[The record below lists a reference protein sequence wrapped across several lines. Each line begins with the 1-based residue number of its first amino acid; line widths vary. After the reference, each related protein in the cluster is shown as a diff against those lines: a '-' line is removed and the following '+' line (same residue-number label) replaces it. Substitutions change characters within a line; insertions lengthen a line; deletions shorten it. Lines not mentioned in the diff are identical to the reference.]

1 MNGKGRKLFRSA
13 VGILTSVMMMG
24 AYTTTAMA
32 SGIGVIDAKDM
43 LDIHAEANR
52 ASAVVGQVMDDGHV
66 AILAKYNDWV
76 QIQAGEIAGWVPAE
90 NLVET
95 EISNEEAVAANE
107 QVIAE
112 RTGATASEDE
122 FFAEEEVQQ
131 DETAALQA
139 EASEAVQNEIEEV
152 QTAEEAARLEAEA
165 QAKAAEEAA
174 RLEAEAQA
182 KAAEKAA
189 RLEAEAQAK
198 AAEEAARLEAEAQ
211 AKAAEK
217 AARLE
222 AEAQAKA
229 AEEAARL
236 EAEAQAK
243 AAEKAARL
251 EAEAQAKAAAEE
263 AARAEAE
270 AKAAAEAQAAEEAA
284 RLAAE
289 AQAKAAAE
297 EAARIAA
304 EAQQAALAAQAA
316 QTAAISAEEL
326 KLLANIIYC
335 EAGSESYVGK
345 VAVGNVIMNRV
356 KSASQP
362 NTITEVVY
370 AKGQFSPVRNGSL
383 QRALSSD
390 KADAACY
397 QAAIEALAGAQPVGG
412 KLFFRR
418 NNGRSGQVIG
428 HHVFY

>member
-43 LDIHAEANR
+43 LDIHAEANT
-52 ASAVVGQVMDDGHV
+52 ASAVIGQVMEDGHV

-139 EASEAVQNEIEEV
+139 EASEAAQNEIEEV
-152 QTAEEAARLEAEA
+152 QTAEEAARIEAEAQAKAAAEEAAQLEAEA

-174 RLEAEAQA
+174 RLEAEAQG
-182 KAAEKAA
+182 KA
-189 RLEAEAQAK
+189 

-211 AKAAEK
+211 
-217 AARLE
+217 
-222 AEAQAKA
+222 
-229 AEEAARL
+229 
-236 EAEAQAK
+236 
-243 AAEKAARL
+243 
-251 EAEAQAKAAAEE
+251 
-263 AARAEAE
+263 
-270 AKAAAEAQAAEEAA
+270 
-284 RLAAE
+284 
-289 AQAKAAAE
+289 
-297 EAARIAA
+297 
-304 EAQQAALAAQAA
+304 QAALAA

>member
-43 LDIHAEANR
+43 LDIHAEANT
-52 ASAVVGQVMDDGHV
+52 ASAVIGQVMEDGHV

-139 EASEAVQNEIEEV
+139 EASEAAQNEIEEV
-152 QTAEEAARLEAEA
+152 QAAEEAARIEAEAQAKAAAEEAARIEAEAQAKATAEEAARIEAEAQAKAAEEAAQLEAEA

-182 KAAEKAA
+182 KAA
-189 RLEAEAQAK
+189 
-198 AAEEAARLEAEAQ
+198 AEEAAQLE
-211 AKAAEK
+211 
-217 AARLE
+217 
-222 AEAQAKA
+222 
-229 AEEAARL
+229 
-236 EAEAQAK
+236 
-243 AAEKAARL
+243 
-251 EAEAQAKAAAEE
+251 
-263 AARAEAE
+263 
-270 AKAAAEAQAAEEAA
+270 
-284 RLAAE
+284 
-289 AQAKAAAE
+289 
-297 EAARIAA
+297 A

>member
-43 LDIHAEANR
+43 LDIHAEANA
-52 ASAVVGQVMDDGHV
+52 ASAVVGQVMEDGHV

-139 EASEAVQNEIEEV
+139 EASEAAQNEIEEV
-152 QTAEEAARLEAEA
+152 QTAEEAARIEAEAQAKAAAEEAARLEAEA

-174 RLEAEAQA
+174 RLEAEARA
-182 KAAEKAA
+182 KAAEEAA
-189 RLEAEAQAK
+189 QLEAEAQAK
-198 AAEEAARLEAEAQ
+198 AAEEAARLE
-211 AKAAEK
+211 
-217 AARLE
+217 
-222 AEAQAKA
+222 
-229 AEEAARL
+229 
-236 EAEAQAK
+236 
-243 AAEKAARL
+243 
-251 EAEAQAKAAAEE
+251 
-263 AARAEAE
+263 
-270 AKAAAEAQAAEEAA
+270 
-284 RLAAE
+284 AE

-370 AKGQFSPVRNGSL
+370 AKRQFSPVRNGSL

>member
-1 MNGKGRKLFRSA
+1 MEVRMNGKGRKLFRSA

-43 LDIHAEANR
+43 LDIHAEANT
-52 ASAVVGQVMDDGHV
+52 ASAVIGQVMEDGHV

-139 EASEAVQNEIEEV
+139 EASEAAQNEIEEV
-152 QTAEEAARLEAEA
+152 Q
-165 QAKAAEEAA
+165 AAEEAA
-174 RLEAEAQA
+174 RI
-182 KAAEKAA
+182 
-189 RLEAEAQAK
+189 
-198 AAEEAARLEAEAQ
+198 
-211 AKAAEK
+211 
-217 AARLE
+217 
-222 AEAQAKA
+222 
-229 AEEAARL
+229 
-236 EAEAQAK
+236 
-243 AAEKAARL
+243 

-263 AARAEAE
+263 AA
-270 AKAAAEAQAAEEAA
+270 Q
-284 RLAAE
+284 LAAQ
-289 AQAKAAAE
+289 AQAKAAE
-297 EAARIAA
+297 EAARIEA

>member
-43 LDIHAEANR
+43 LDIHAEANT
-52 ASAVVGQVMDDGHV
+52 ASAVIGQVMEDGHV

-139 EASEAVQNEIEEV
+139 EASEAAQNEIEEV
-152 QTAEEAARLEAEA
+152 QATEEAARIEAEAQAKAAAEEAARIEAEAQAKAAAEEAARIEAEA

-182 KAAEKAA
+182 KAA
-189 RLEAEAQAK
+189 
-198 AAEEAARLEAEAQ
+198 
-211 AKAAEK
+211 
-217 AARLE
+217 
-222 AEAQAKA
+222 
-229 AEEAARL
+229 
-236 EAEAQAK
+236 
-243 AAEKAARL
+243 
-251 EAEAQAKAAAEE
+251 
-263 AARAEAE
+263 
-270 AKAAAEAQAAEEAA
+270 
-284 RLAAE
+284 
-289 AQAKAAAE
+289 AE
-297 EAARIAA
+297 EAARIEA

-397 QAAIEALAGAQPVGG
+397 QAAIEALAGAQPVGD

>member
-43 LDIHAEANR
+43 LDIHAEANT
-52 ASAVVGQVMDDGHV
+52 ASAVIGQVMEDGHV

-112 RTGATASEDE
+112 RTGETASEDE

-139 EASEAVQNEIEEV
+139 EASEAAQNEIEEV
-152 QTAEEAARLEAEA
+152 QAAEEAARIEAEA

-174 RLEAEAQA
+174 RI
-182 KAAEKAA
+182 
-189 RLEAEAQAK
+189 
-198 AAEEAARLEAEAQ
+198 
-211 AKAAEK
+211 
-217 AARLE
+217 
-222 AEAQAKA
+222 
-229 AEEAARL
+229 
-236 EAEAQAK
+236 
-243 AAEKAARL
+243 

-263 AARAEAE
+263 AA
-270 AKAAAEAQAAEEAA
+270 Q
-284 RLAAE
+284 LAAQ
-289 AQAKAAAE
+289 AQAKAAE
-297 EAARIAA
+297 EAARIEA

-397 QAAIEALAGAQPVGG
+397 QAAIEALAGAQPVGD

>member
-1 MNGKGRKLFRSA
+1 MEVRMNGKGRKLFRSA

-43 LDIHAEANR
+43 LDIHAEANT
-52 ASAVVGQVMDDGHV
+52 ASAVIGQVMEDGHV

-139 EASEAVQNEIEEV
+139 EASEAAQNEIEEV

-165 QAKAAEEAA
+165 QAKAAAEEAA
-174 RLEAEAQA
+174 QLEAEAQA
-182 KAAEKAA
+182 KT
-189 RLEAEAQAK
+189 

-211 AKAAEK
+211 AKAA
-217 AARLE
+217 
-222 AEAQAKA
+222 
-229 AEEAARL
+229 AEET
-236 EAEAQAK
+236 
-243 AAEKAARL
+243 ARL

-263 AARAEAE
+263 AARIEAE
-270 AKAAAEAQAAEEAA
+270 AQAKAAEEAA

-289 AQAKAAAE
+289 AQ
-297 EAARIAA
+297 
-304 EAQQAALAAQAA
+304 QAALAA

>member
-1 MNGKGRKLFRSA
+1 MEVRMNGKGRKLFRSA

-43 LDIHAEANR
+43 LDIHAEANT
-52 ASAVVGQVMDDGHV
+52 ASAVIGQVMEDGHV

-139 EASEAVQNEIEEV
+139 EASEAAQNEIEEV
-152 QTAEEAARLEAEA
+152 QAAEEAARIEAEAQAKAAAEEAARIEAEAQAKAAAEEAAQLEAEAQAKAAEEAARLEAEA

-182 KAAEKAA
+182 KAA
-189 RLEAEAQAK
+189 
-198 AAEEAARLEAEAQ
+198 AEEAARLEAEAQ
-211 AKAAEK
+211 
-217 AARLE
+217 
-222 AEAQAKA
+222 
-229 AEEAARL
+229 
-236 EAEAQAK
+236 
-243 AAEKAARL
+243 
-251 EAEAQAKAAAEE
+251 
-263 AARAEAE
+263 
-270 AKAAAEAQAAEEAA
+270 
-284 RLAAE
+284 
-289 AQAKAAAE
+289 
-297 EAARIAA
+297 
-304 EAQQAALAAQAA
+304 QAALAA

>member
-1 MNGKGRKLFRSA
+1 MNGKGRKLFRCA

-43 LDIHAEANR
+43 LDIHAEANT
-52 ASAVVGQVMDDGHV
+52 ASAVIGQVMEDGHV
-66 AILAKYNDWV
+66 AILTKYNDWV

-139 EASEAVQNEIEEV
+139 EASEAAQNEIEEV

-165 QAKAAEEAA
+165 QAKAA
-174 RLEAEAQA
+174 
-182 KAAEKAA
+182 
-189 RLEAEAQAK
+189 
-198 AAEEAARLEAEAQ
+198 AEEAAQ
-211 AKAAEK
+211 
-217 AARLE
+217 
-222 AEAQAKA
+222 
-229 AEEAARL
+229 
-236 EAEAQAK
+236 
-243 AAEKAARL
+243 L

-263 AARAEAE
+263 AARLEAE
-270 AKAAAEAQAAEEAA
+270 VQAKAAAEEAA
-284 RLAAE
+284 RLEAE

-316 QTAAISAEEL
+316 QTAAVSAEEL

>member
-43 LDIHAEANR
+43 LDIHAEANT
-52 ASAVVGQVMDDGHV
+52 ASAVIGQVMEDGHV

-139 EASEAVQNEIEEV
+139 EASEAAQNEIEEV
-152 QTAEEAARLEAEA
+152 Q
-165 QAKAAEEAA
+165 AAEE
-174 RLEAEAQA
+174 
-182 KAAEKAA
+182 
-189 RLEAEAQAK
+189 
-198 AAEEAARLEAEAQ
+198 
-211 AKAAEK
+211 
-217 AARLE
+217 
-222 AEAQAKA
+222 
-229 AEEAARL
+229 
-236 EAEAQAK
+236 
-243 AAEKAARL
+243 AARL

-263 AARAEAE
+263 AARLEAE
-270 AKAAAEAQAAEEAA
+270 AQAKAAAEEAA
-284 RLAAE
+284 RLEAEAQAKAAAEETARLEAE

-304 EAQQAALAAQAA
+304 EAQAKAAEEAARLAAEAQQAALAA
-316 QTAAISAEEL
+316 QTAAISTEEL

>member
-43 LDIHAEANR
+43 LDIHAEANT
-52 ASAVVGQVMDDGHV
+52 ASAVIGQVMEDGHV

-139 EASEAVQNEIEEV
+139 EASEAAQNEIEEV
-152 QTAEEAARLEAEA
+152 QAAEEAARIEAEAQAKAAEEAARLEAEA

-182 KAAEKAA
+182 KAA
-189 RLEAEAQAK
+189 
-198 AAEEAARLEAEAQ
+198 
-211 AKAAEK
+211 
-217 AARLE
+217 
-222 AEAQAKA
+222 
-229 AEEAARL
+229 
-236 EAEAQAK
+236 
-243 AAEKAARL
+243 
-251 EAEAQAKAAAEE
+251 
-263 AARAEAE
+263 
-270 AKAAAEAQAAEEAA
+270 
-284 RLAAE
+284 
-289 AQAKAAAE
+289 AE
-297 EAARIAA
+297 EAARIAE

>member
-43 LDIHAEANR
+43 LDIHAEANT
-52 ASAVVGQVMDDGHV
+52 ASAVIGQVMEDGHV

-139 EASEAVQNEIEEV
+139 EASKAAQNEIEEV
-152 QTAEEAARLEAEA
+152 QAAEEAARIEAEAQAKAAAEEAAQLEAEAQAKAAAEEAARLEAEA

-174 RLEAEAQA
+174 Q
-182 KAAEKAA
+182 
-189 RLEAEAQAK
+189 LEAEAQAK
-198 AAEEAARLEAEAQ
+198 AAEEAARL
-211 AKAAEK
+211 
-217 AARLE
+217 
-222 AEAQAKA
+222 
-229 AEEAARL
+229 
-236 EAEAQAK
+236 
-243 AAEKAARL
+243 
-251 EAEAQAKAAAEE
+251 
-263 AARAEAE
+263 
-270 AKAAAEAQAAEEAA
+270 
-284 RLAAE
+284 
-289 AQAKAAAE
+289 
-297 EAARIAA
+297 AA
-304 EAQQAALAAQAA
+304 EAQQAALAA

>member
-43 LDIHAEANR
+43 LDIHAEANT
-52 ASAVVGQVMDDGHV
+52 ASAVVGQVMEDGHV

-139 EASEAVQNEIEEV
+139 EASKAAQNEIEEV
-152 QTAEEAARLEAEA
+152 QTAEEAARIEAEA

-182 KAAEKAA
+182 KAA
-189 RLEAEAQAK
+189 
-198 AAEEAARLEAEAQ
+198 AEEAARLEAEAQ
-211 AKAAEK
+211 
-217 AARLE
+217 
-222 AEAQAKA
+222 
-229 AEEAARL
+229 
-236 EAEAQAK
+236 
-243 AAEKAARL
+243 
-251 EAEAQAKAAAEE
+251 
-263 AARAEAE
+263 
-270 AKAAAEAQAAEEAA
+270 
-284 RLAAE
+284 
-289 AQAKAAAE
+289 
-297 EAARIAA
+297 
-304 EAQQAALAAQAA
+304 QAALAA

>member
-43 LDIHAEANR
+43 LDIHAGANT
-52 ASAVVGQVMDDGHV
+52 ASAVVGQVMEDGHV

-139 EASEAVQNEIEEV
+139 EASEAAQNEIEEV
-152 QTAEEAARLEAEA
+152 Q
-165 QAKAAEEAA
+165 AAEEAA
-174 RLEAEAQA
+174 RIEAET
-182 KAAEKAA
+182 
-189 RLEAEAQAK
+189 
-198 AAEEAARLEAEAQ
+198 
-211 AKAAEK
+211 
-217 AARLE
+217 
-222 AEAQAKA
+222 
-229 AEEAARL
+229 
-236 EAEAQAK
+236 
-243 AAEKAARL
+243 
-251 EAEAQAKAAAEE
+251 QAKAAAEE
-263 AARAEAE
+263 AAQLE
-270 AKAAAEAQAAEEAA
+270 
-284 RLAAE
+284 AE

-304 EAQQAALAAQAA
+304 GAQQAALAAQAA

>member
-139 EASEAVQNEIEEV
+139 EASEAAQNEIEEV
-152 QTAEEAARLEAEA
+152 Q
-165 QAKAAEEAA
+165 
-174 RLEAEAQA
+174 
-182 KAAEKAA
+182 AAEKAA

-198 AAEEAARLEAEAQ
+198 AAEEAARLE
-211 AKAAEK
+211 
-217 AARLE
+217 
-222 AEAQAKA
+222 
-229 AEEAARL
+229 
-236 EAEAQAK
+236 
-243 AAEKAARL
+243 
-251 EAEAQAKAAAEE
+251 
-263 AARAEAE
+263 
-270 AKAAAEAQAAEEAA
+270 
-284 RLAAE
+284 AE

>member
-1 MNGKGRKLFRSA
+1 MNGKGRKLFRCA

-43 LDIHAEANR
+43 LDIHAEANT
-52 ASAVVGQVMDDGHV
+52 ASAVIGQVMEDGHV
-66 AILAKYNDWV
+66 AILTKYNDWV

-139 EASEAVQNEIEEV
+139 EASEAAQNEIEEV
-152 QTAEEAARLEAEA
+152 QAAEEAARIEAEAQAKAAAAEAAQLEAEAQAKTAAEEAARIEAEAQAKEAARLEAEVQAKAAAEEAARLEAEAQAKAAEEAARLEAEAQAKAAAEEAARLEAEA

-182 KAAEKAA
+182 KAAE
-189 RLEAEAQAK
+189 
-198 AAEEAARLEAEAQ
+198 EAAQLE
-211 AKAAEK
+211 
-217 AARLE
+217 
-222 AEAQAKA
+222 
-229 AEEAARL
+229 
-236 EAEAQAK
+236 
-243 AAEKAARL
+243 
-251 EAEAQAKAAAEE
+251 
-263 AARAEAE
+263 
-270 AKAAAEAQAAEEAA
+270 
-284 RLAAE
+284 
-289 AQAKAAAE
+289 
-297 EAARIAA
+297 A

>member
-43 LDIHAEANR
+43 LDIHAEANT
-52 ASAVVGQVMDDGHV
+52 ASAVIGQVMEDGHV

-112 RTGATASEDE
+112 RTGETASEDE

-139 EASEAVQNEIEEV
+139 EASEAAQNEIEEV
-152 QTAEEAARLEAEA
+152 QAAEEAARIEAEAQAKAAAEEAAQLAAQAQAKAAEEAARIEAEA

-174 RLEAEAQA
+174 RIE
-182 KAAEKAA
+182 
-189 RLEAEAQAK
+189 
-198 AAEEAARLEAEAQ
+198 
-211 AKAAEK
+211 
-217 AARLE
+217 
-222 AEAQAKA
+222 
-229 AEEAARL
+229 
-236 EAEAQAK
+236 
-243 AAEKAARL
+243 
-251 EAEAQAKAAAEE
+251 
-263 AARAEAE
+263 
-270 AKAAAEAQAAEEAA
+270 
-284 RLAAE
+284 
-289 AQAKAAAE
+289 
-297 EAARIAA
+297 A
-304 EAQQAALAAQAA
+304 EAQQAALAAQTA

>member
-43 LDIHAEANR
+43 LDIHAEANT
-52 ASAVVGQVMDDGHV
+52 ASAVIGQVMEDGHV

-112 RTGATASEDE
+112 RTGETASEDE

-139 EASEAVQNEIEEV
+139 EASEAAQNEIEEV
-152 QTAEEAARLEAEA
+152 QAAEEAARIEAEAQAKAAAEEAARIEAEA

-174 RLEAEAQA
+174 RLEAEAQ
-182 KAAEKAA
+182 
-189 RLEAEAQAK
+189 
-198 AAEEAARLEAEAQ
+198 
-211 AKAAEK
+211 
-217 AARLE
+217 
-222 AEAQAKA
+222 
-229 AEEAARL
+229 
-236 EAEAQAK
+236 
-243 AAEKAARL
+243 
-251 EAEAQAKAAAEE
+251 
-263 AARAEAE
+263 
-270 AKAAAEAQAAEEAA
+270 
-284 RLAAE
+284 
-289 AQAKAAAE
+289 
-297 EAARIAA
+297 
-304 EAQQAALAAQAA
+304 QAALAAQTA

-397 QAAIEALAGAQPVGG
+397 QAAIEALAGAQPVGD

>member
-43 LDIHAEANR
+43 LDIHAEANT
-52 ASAVVGQVMDDGHV
+52 ASAVIGQVMEDGHV

-139 EASEAVQNEIEEV
+139 EASKAAQNEIEEV
-152 QTAEEAARLEAEA
+152 QAAEEAARIEAEAQAKAAAEEAAQLAAEAQARAAAEEAARLEAEA

-174 RLEAEAQA
+174 R
-182 KAAEKAA
+182 
-189 RLEAEAQAK
+189 
-198 AAEEAARLEAEAQ
+198 
-211 AKAAEK
+211 
-217 AARLE
+217 
-222 AEAQAKA
+222 
-229 AEEAARL
+229 
-236 EAEAQAK
+236 
-243 AAEKAARL
+243 
-251 EAEAQAKAAAEE
+251 
-263 AARAEAE
+263 
-270 AKAAAEAQAAEEAA
+270 
-284 RLAAE
+284 
-289 AQAKAAAE
+289 
-297 EAARIAA
+297 IAG

>member
-43 LDIHAEANR
+43 LDIHAEANT
-52 ASAVVGQVMDDGHV
+52 ASAVIGQVMEDGHV

-139 EASEAVQNEIEEV
+139 EASKAAQNEIEEV
-152 QTAEEAARLEAEA
+152 QAAEEAARIEAEAQAKAAAEEAARLEAEAQAKAAAEEAARLEAEA

-174 RLEAEAQA
+174 Q
-182 KAAEKAA
+182 
-189 RLEAEAQAK
+189 
-198 AAEEAARLEAEAQ
+198 
-211 AKAAEK
+211 
-217 AARLE
+217 
-222 AEAQAKA
+222 
-229 AEEAARL
+229 
-236 EAEAQAK
+236 
-243 AAEKAARL
+243 L

-263 AARAEAE
+263 AARLE
-270 AKAAAEAQAAEEAA
+270 
-284 RLAAE
+284 
-289 AQAKAAAE
+289 
-297 EAARIAA
+297 A
-304 EAQQAALAAQAA
+304 EAQQAALAAQ
-316 QTAAISAEEL
+316 TAAVSAEEL

>member
-1 MNGKGRKLFRSA
+1 MEVRMNGKGRKLFRSA

-139 EASEAVQNEIEEV
+139 EASETAQNEIEEV
-152 QTAEEAARLEAEA
+152 QAAEEAARIEAEAQAKAAAEEVARIEAEAQAKAAAEEAARLEAEA

-174 RLEAEAQA
+174 R
-182 KAAEKAA
+182 
-189 RLEAEAQAK
+189 
-198 AAEEAARLEAEAQ
+198 
-211 AKAAEK
+211 
-217 AARLE
+217 
-222 AEAQAKA
+222 
-229 AEEAARL
+229 
-236 EAEAQAK
+236 
-243 AAEKAARL
+243 
-251 EAEAQAKAAAEE
+251 
-263 AARAEAE
+263 
-270 AKAAAEAQAAEEAA
+270 
-284 RLAAE
+284 
-289 AQAKAAAE
+289 
-297 EAARIAA
+297 IAA
-304 EAQQAALAAQAA
+304 EAQQAALAA

-326 KLLANIIYC
+326 KLFANIIYC

-397 QAAIEALAGAQPVGG
+397 QAAIEALAGAQPVGD

>member
-43 LDIHAEANR
+43 LDIHAEANT
-52 ASAVVGQVMDDGHV
+52 ASAVIGQVMEDGHV

-139 EASEAVQNEIEEV
+139 EASEAAQNEIEEV
-152 QTAEEAARLEAEA
+152 QAAEEAARIEAEA
-165 QAKAAEEAA
+165 QAKAA
-174 RLEAEAQA
+174 
-182 KAAEKAA
+182 
-189 RLEAEAQAK
+189 
-198 AAEEAARLEAEAQ
+198 AEE
-211 AKAAEK
+211 
-217 AARLE
+217 
-222 AEAQAKA
+222 
-229 AEEAARL
+229 
-236 EAEAQAK
+236 
-243 AAEKAARL
+243 AARL

-263 AARAEAE
+263 AARLE
-270 AKAAAEAQAAEEAA
+270 
-284 RLAAE
+284 
-289 AQAKAAAE
+289 
-297 EAARIAA
+297 A
-304 EAQQAALAAQAA
+304 EAQQAALAAQ
-316 QTAAISAEEL
+316 TAAVSAEEL

>member
-43 LDIHAEANR
+43 LDIHAEANT
-52 ASAVVGQVMDDGHV
+52 ASAVIGQVMEDGHV

-139 EASEAVQNEIEEV
+139 EASEAAQNEIEEV
-152 QTAEEAARLEAEA
+152 QAAEEAARIEAEA

-174 RLEAEAQA
+174 RLEAESQA
-182 KAAEKAA
+182 KA
-189 RLEAEAQAK
+189 

-211 AKAAEK
+211 
-217 AARLE
+217 
-222 AEAQAKA
+222 
-229 AEEAARL
+229 
-236 EAEAQAK
+236 
-243 AAEKAARL
+243 
-251 EAEAQAKAAAEE
+251 
-263 AARAEAE
+263 
-270 AKAAAEAQAAEEAA
+270 
-284 RLAAE
+284 
-289 AQAKAAAE
+289 
-297 EAARIAA
+297 
-304 EAQQAALAAQAA
+304 QAALAA

>member
-1 MNGKGRKLFRSA
+1 MEVRMNGKGRKLFRSA

-165 QAKAAEEAA
+165 QAKAA
-174 RLEAEAQA
+174 
-182 KAAEKAA
+182 
-189 RLEAEAQAK
+189 
-198 AAEEAARLEAEAQ
+198 AEEAARLEAEAQ
-211 AKAAEK
+211 
-217 AARLE
+217 
-222 AEAQAKA
+222 
-229 AEEAARL
+229 
-236 EAEAQAK
+236 
-243 AAEKAARL
+243 
-251 EAEAQAKAAAEE
+251 
-263 AARAEAE
+263 
-270 AKAAAEAQAAEEAA
+270 
-284 RLAAE
+284 
-289 AQAKAAAE
+289 
-297 EAARIAA
+297 
-304 EAQQAALAAQAA
+304 QAALAA
-316 QTAAISAEEL
+316 QTAAISTEEL

>member
-43 LDIHAEANR
+43 LDIHAEANA
-52 ASAVVGQVMDDGHV
+52 ASAVVGQVMEDGHV

-139 EASEAVQNEIEEV
+139 EASEAAQNEIEEV
-152 QTAEEAARLEAEA
+152 QTAEEAARIEAEAQAKAAAEEAARLEAEA

-182 KAAEKAA
+182 KAAEEAAQLEAEAQAKAAEEAA
-189 RLEAEAQAK
+189 RLAAEAQAK

-211 AKAAEK
+211 
-217 AARLE
+217 
-222 AEAQAKA
+222 
-229 AEEAARL
+229 
-236 EAEAQAK
+236 
-243 AAEKAARL
+243 
-251 EAEAQAKAAAEE
+251 
-263 AARAEAE
+263 
-270 AKAAAEAQAAEEAA
+270 
-284 RLAAE
+284 
-289 AQAKAAAE
+289 
-297 EAARIAA
+297 
-304 EAQQAALAAQAA
+304 QAALAA

>member
-43 LDIHAEANR
+43 LDIHAEANT
-52 ASAVVGQVMDDGHV
+52 ASAVIGQVMEDGHV

-139 EASEAVQNEIEEV
+139 EASEAAQNEIEEV
-152 QTAEEAARLEAEA
+152 Q
-165 QAKAAEEAA
+165 AAEEAA
-174 RLEAEAQA
+174 RI
-182 KAAEKAA
+182 
-189 RLEAEAQAK
+189 
-198 AAEEAARLEAEAQ
+198 
-211 AKAAEK
+211 
-217 AARLE
+217 
-222 AEAQAKA
+222 
-229 AEEAARL
+229 
-236 EAEAQAK
+236 
-243 AAEKAARL
+243 

-263 AARAEAE
+263 AAQPAAQAQ
-270 AKAAAEAQAAEEAA
+270 AKAAEEAA
-284 RLAAE
+284 RIEAEAQAKAAEEAAQLAAE

-304 EAQQAALAAQAA
+304 EAQAKAAAEEAARIAAESQQAALAAQAA
-316 QTAAISAEEL
+316 QTAAISSEEL

>member
-43 LDIHAEANR
+43 LDIHAEANT
-52 ASAVVGQVMDDGHV
+52 ASAVVGQVMEDGHV

-139 EASEAVQNEIEEV
+139 EASEAAQNEIEEV
-152 QTAEEAARLEAEA
+152 QAAEEAARIEAEAQAKAAAEEAARLAAEAQAKAAEEAAQLEAEA

-174 RLEAEAQA
+174 RL
-182 KAAEKAA
+182 
-189 RLEAEAQAK
+189 
-198 AAEEAARLEAEAQ
+198 
-211 AKAAEK
+211 
-217 AARLE
+217 
-222 AEAQAKA
+222 
-229 AEEAARL
+229 
-236 EAEAQAK
+236 
-243 AAEKAARL
+243 
-251 EAEAQAKAAAEE
+251 
-263 AARAEAE
+263 
-270 AKAAAEAQAAEEAA
+270 
-284 RLAAE
+284 AAE
-289 AQAKAAAE
+289 AQAKAAE

>member
-43 LDIHAEANR
+43 LDIHAEANT
-52 ASAVVGQVMDDGHV
+52 ASAVIGQVMEDGHV

-112 RTGATASEDE
+112 RTGETASEDE

-139 EASEAVQNEIEEV
+139 EASEAAQNEIEEV
-152 QTAEEAARLEAEA
+152 QAAEEAARIEAEAQAKAAAEEAARIEAEAQAKAAAEEAARIEAEAQAKAAAEEAAQLEAEAQAKAAVEEAARIEAEA

-174 RLEAEAQA
+174 RLE
-182 KAAEKAA
+182 
-189 RLEAEAQAK
+189 
-198 AAEEAARLEAEAQ
+198 
-211 AKAAEK
+211 
-217 AARLE
+217 
-222 AEAQAKA
+222 
-229 AEEAARL
+229 
-236 EAEAQAK
+236 
-243 AAEKAARL
+243 
-251 EAEAQAKAAAEE
+251 
-263 AARAEAE
+263 
-270 AKAAAEAQAAEEAA
+270 
-284 RLAAE
+284 AE

>member
-1 MNGKGRKLFRSA
+1 MEVRMNGKGRKLFRSA

-43 LDIHAEANR
+43 LDIHAEANA
-52 ASAVVGQVMDDGHV
+52 ASAVVGQVMEDGHV

-139 EASEAVQNEIEEV
+139 EASEAAQNEIEEV
-152 QTAEEAARLEAEA
+152 QTAEEAARIEAEAQAKAAAEEAARLEAEA

-174 RLEAEAQA
+174 QLEAEAQA
-182 KAAEKAA
+182 K
-189 RLEAEAQAK
+189 
-198 AAEEAARLEAEAQ
+198 
-211 AKAAEK
+211 
-217 AARLE
+217 
-222 AEAQAKA
+222 
-229 AEEAARL
+229 
-236 EAEAQAK
+236 
-243 AAEKAARL
+243 
-251 EAEAQAKAAAEE
+251 
-263 AARAEAE
+263 
-270 AKAAAEAQAAEEAA
+270 AAEEAA

-297 EAARIAA
+297 EAACIAA

>member
-43 LDIHAEANR
+43 LDIHAEANT
-52 ASAVVGQVMDDGHV
+52 ASAVIGQVMEDGHV

-112 RTGATASEDE
+112 RTGETASEDE

-139 EASEAVQNEIEEV
+139 EASEAAQNEIEEV
-152 QTAEEAARLEAEA
+152 QAAEEAARIEAEAQAKAAAEEAARIEAEAQAKAAAEEAARLEAEA

-174 RLEAEAQA
+174 RIE
-182 KAAEKAA
+182 
-189 RLEAEAQAK
+189 
-198 AAEEAARLEAEAQ
+198 
-211 AKAAEK
+211 
-217 AARLE
+217 
-222 AEAQAKA
+222 
-229 AEEAARL
+229 
-236 EAEAQAK
+236 
-243 AAEKAARL
+243 
-251 EAEAQAKAAAEE
+251 
-263 AARAEAE
+263 
-270 AKAAAEAQAAEEAA
+270 
-284 RLAAE
+284 
-289 AQAKAAAE
+289 
-297 EAARIAA
+297 A

-397 QAAIEALAGAQPVGG
+397 QAAIEALAGAQPVGD

>member
-43 LDIHAEANR
+43 LDIHAEANT
-52 ASAVVGQVMDDGHV
+52 ASAVIGQVMEDGHV

-139 EASEAVQNEIEEV
+139 EASEAAQNEIEEV
-152 QTAEEAARLEAEA
+152 Q
-165 QAKAAEEAA
+165 AAEEAA
-174 RLEAEAQA
+174 RI
-182 KAAEKAA
+182 
-189 RLEAEAQAK
+189 
-198 AAEEAARLEAEAQ
+198 
-211 AKAAEK
+211 
-217 AARLE
+217 
-222 AEAQAKA
+222 
-229 AEEAARL
+229 
-236 EAEAQAK
+236 
-243 AAEKAARL
+243 

-263 AARAEAE
+263 AARIE
-270 AKAAAEAQAAEEAA
+270 
-284 RLAAE
+284 AE

-297 EAARIAA
+297 EAARIEA

>member
-1 MNGKGRKLFRSA
+1 MNGKGRMLFRSA

-43 LDIHAEANR
+43 LDIHAEANT
-52 ASAVVGQVMDDGHV
+52 ASAVIGQVMEDGHV

-112 RTGATASEDE
+112 RTGETASEDE

-139 EASEAVQNEIEEV
+139 EASEAAQNEIEEV
-152 QTAEEAARLEAEA
+152 QAAEEAARIEAEAQAKAAAEKAAQLEAEAQAKAAAEEAARIEAEA

-174 RLEAEAQA
+174 RLE
-182 KAAEKAA
+182 
-189 RLEAEAQAK
+189 
-198 AAEEAARLEAEAQ
+198 
-211 AKAAEK
+211 
-217 AARLE
+217 
-222 AEAQAKA
+222 
-229 AEEAARL
+229 
-236 EAEAQAK
+236 
-243 AAEKAARL
+243 
-251 EAEAQAKAAAEE
+251 
-263 AARAEAE
+263 
-270 AKAAAEAQAAEEAA
+270 
-284 RLAAE
+284 
-289 AQAKAAAE
+289 
-297 EAARIAA
+297 A

>member
-52 ASAVVGQVMDDGHV
+52 ASVVVGQVMDDGHV
-66 AILAKYNDWV
+66 AILAKYNGWV

-95 EISNEEAVAANE
+95 EISNEEAVAANV

-139 EASEAVQNEIEEV
+139 EASEAAQNEIEEV
-152 QTAEEAARLEAEA
+152 Q
-165 QAKAAEEAA
+165 
-174 RLEAEAQA
+174 
-182 KAAEKAA
+182 
-189 RLEAEAQAK
+189 
-198 AAEEAARLEAEAQ
+198 
-211 AKAAEK
+211 
-217 AARLE
+217 
-222 AEAQAKA
+222 
-229 AEEAARL
+229 
-236 EAEAQAK
+236 
-243 AAEKAARL
+243 
-251 EAEAQAKAAAEE
+251 AAEE

-284 RLAAE
+284 RAEAEAKAAAEAQAAAEEAARIAAE
-289 AQAKAAAE
+289 AQAKAAEEAARIEAEAQAKAAE

-316 QTAAISAEEL
+316 QTAVVSAEEL

-370 AKGQFSPVRNGSL
+370 ARGQFSPVRNGSL

-390 KADAACY
+390 KADASCY
-397 QAAIEALAGAQPVGG
+397 QAAIEALAGAQPVGE

>member
-43 LDIHAEANR
+43 LDIHAEANT

-66 AILAKYNDWV
+66 AILTKYNDWV

-139 EASEAVQNEIEEV
+139 EASEAAQNEIEEV

-165 QAKAAEEAA
+165 QAKAAAEEAA
-174 RLEAEAQA
+174 QLEAEAQA
-182 KAAEKAA
+182 KAAAEEAARLEAEVQAKAAAEEAA

-198 AAEEAARLEAEAQ
+198 AAEEAARLE
-211 AKAAEK
+211 
-217 AARLE
+217 
-222 AEAQAKA
+222 
-229 AEEAARL
+229 
-236 EAEAQAK
+236 
-243 AAEKAARL
+243 
-251 EAEAQAKAAAEE
+251 
-263 AARAEAE
+263 
-270 AKAAAEAQAAEEAA
+270 
-284 RLAAE
+284 AE

>member
-43 LDIHAEANR
+43 LDIHAEANT
-52 ASAVVGQVMDDGHV
+52 ASAVIGQVMEDGHV

-139 EASEAVQNEIEEV
+139 EASEAAQNEIEEV
-152 QTAEEAARLEAEA
+152 QAAEEAARLEAEAQAKAAAEEAARLEAEA

-174 RLEAEAQA
+174 RIEAEAQA
-182 KAAEKAA
+182 KAAAEEAA
-189 RLEAEAQAK
+189 RIEAEAQAK
-198 AAEEAARLEAEAQ
+198 AAEEAARL
-211 AKAAEK
+211 
-217 AARLE
+217 
-222 AEAQAKA
+222 
-229 AEEAARL
+229 
-236 EAEAQAK
+236 
-243 AAEKAARL
+243 
-251 EAEAQAKAAAEE
+251 
-263 AARAEAE
+263 
-270 AKAAAEAQAAEEAA
+270 
-284 RLAAE
+284 
-289 AQAKAAAE
+289 
-297 EAARIAA
+297 AA

>member
-66 AILAKYNDWV
+66 AILTKYNDWV

-139 EASEAVQNEIEEV
+139 EASEAAQNEIEEV
-152 QTAEEAARLEAEA
+152 QAAEEAARIEAEA
-165 QAKAAEEAA
+165 QAKAA
-174 RLEAEAQA
+174 
-182 KAAEKAA
+182 
-189 RLEAEAQAK
+189 
-198 AAEEAARLEAEAQ
+198 AEE
-211 AKAAEK
+211 
-217 AARLE
+217 
-222 AEAQAKA
+222 
-229 AEEAARL
+229 
-236 EAEAQAK
+236 
-243 AAEKAARL
+243 AARL

-263 AARAEAE
+263 AARIE
-270 AKAAAEAQAAEEAA
+270 
-284 RLAAE
+284 AE

-326 KLLANIIYC
+326 KLFANIIYC

-362 NTITEVVY
+362 NTITEVIY

-397 QAAIEALAGAQPVGG
+397 QAAIEALAGAQPVGD

>member
-24 AYTTTAMA
+24 AYATTAMA

-43 LDIHAEANR
+43 LDIHAEANT
-52 ASAVVGQVMDDGHV
+52 ASAVIGQVMEDGHV

-139 EASEAVQNEIEEV
+139 EASEAAQNEIEEV
-152 QTAEEAARLEAEA
+152 Q
-165 QAKAAEEAA
+165 
-174 RLEAEAQA
+174 
-182 KAAEKAA
+182 
-189 RLEAEAQAK
+189 
-198 AAEEAARLEAEAQ
+198 
-211 AKAAEK
+211 
-217 AARLE
+217 
-222 AEAQAKA
+222 
-229 AEEAARL
+229 
-236 EAEAQAK
+236 
-243 AAEKAARL
+243 
-251 EAEAQAKAAAEE
+251 
-263 AARAEAE
+263 
-270 AKAAAEAQAAEEAA
+270 
-284 RLAAE
+284 
-289 AQAKAAAE
+289 AAE
-297 EAARIAA
+297 EAARIEA

>member
-43 LDIHAEANR
+43 LDIHAEANT
-52 ASAVVGQVMDDGHV
+52 ASAVIGQVMEDGHV

-139 EASEAVQNEIEEV
+139 EAGEAAQNEIEEV
-152 QTAEEAARLEAEA
+152 QAAEEAARIEAEAQAKAAAEEAAQLEAEAQAKAAEEAARLEAEA

-182 KAAEKAA
+182 KAA
-189 RLEAEAQAK
+189 
-198 AAEEAARLEAEAQ
+198 AEEAARLEAEAQ
-211 AKAAEK
+211 
-217 AARLE
+217 
-222 AEAQAKA
+222 
-229 AEEAARL
+229 
-236 EAEAQAK
+236 
-243 AAEKAARL
+243 
-251 EAEAQAKAAAEE
+251 
-263 AARAEAE
+263 
-270 AKAAAEAQAAEEAA
+270 
-284 RLAAE
+284 
-289 AQAKAAAE
+289 
-297 EAARIAA
+297 
-304 EAQQAALAAQAA
+304 QAALAA

>member
-43 LDIHAEANR
+43 LDIHAEANT
-52 ASAVVGQVMDDGHV
+52 ASAVVGQVMEDGHV

-139 EASEAVQNEIEEV
+139 EASEAAQNEIEEV
-152 QTAEEAARLEAEA
+152 QAAEEAARLEAEA

-182 KAAEKAA
+182 KAAAEEAA
-189 RLEAEAQAK
+189 RLAAEAQAK
-198 AAEEAARLEAEAQ
+198 AAEEAARI
-211 AKAAEK
+211 
-217 AARLE
+217 
-222 AEAQAKA
+222 
-229 AEEAARL
+229 
-236 EAEAQAK
+236 
-243 AAEKAARL
+243 

-263 AARAEAE
+263 AARI
-270 AKAAAEAQAAEEAA
+270 
-284 RLAAE
+284 AAE

-304 EAQQAALAAQAA
+304 EAQQAALAA

>member
-1 MNGKGRKLFRSA
+1 MEVRMNGKGRKLFRCA

-43 LDIHAEANR
+43 LDIHAEANT
-52 ASAVVGQVMDDGHV
+52 ASAVIGQVMEDGHV

-139 EASEAVQNEIEEV
+139 EASKAAQNEIEEV
-152 QTAEEAARLEAEA
+152 QAAEEAARIEAEAQAQAAAEEAARLAAEAQAKAAAEEAARLEAEA

-174 RLEAEAQA
+174 RLEAEV
-182 KAAEKAA
+182 
-189 RLEAEAQAK
+189 
-198 AAEEAARLEAEAQ
+198 
-211 AKAAEK
+211 
-217 AARLE
+217 
-222 AEAQAKA
+222 
-229 AEEAARL
+229 
-236 EAEAQAK
+236 
-243 AAEKAARL
+243 
-251 EAEAQAKAAAEE
+251 QAKAAAEE
-263 AARAEAE
+263 AARIE
-270 AKAAAEAQAAEEAA
+270 AEAQAKEAA
-284 RLAAE
+284 RIEAE